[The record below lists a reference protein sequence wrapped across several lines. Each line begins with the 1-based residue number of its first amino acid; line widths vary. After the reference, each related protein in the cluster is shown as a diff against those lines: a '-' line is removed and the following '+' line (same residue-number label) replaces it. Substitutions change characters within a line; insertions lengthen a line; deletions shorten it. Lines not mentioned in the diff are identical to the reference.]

1 MKLWRLSSYPDLS
14 GNGGLYA
21 SARWHNKGHRIL
33 YTAMQ
38 PPGSLVEVLV
48 HLDLGIDEI
57 PDTYVLTGIEVPDD
71 AISKAAVPNLASS
84 WKSNLTDSRAKGDA
98 WLASN
103 TTLLMRVPSA
113 IIDQTEN
120 FLINPKH
127 SEMTSVKTVYEE
139 KFVFDTRFFPR
150 A

>member
-1 MKLWRLSSYPDLS
+1 MKLWRLSSHPDLS

-21 SARWHNKGHRIL
+21 SARWHNKGHLIL

-48 HLDLGIDEI
+48 HLDLGIDLI
-57 PDTYVLTGIEVPDD
+57 PDSYFLAGIEVPDE
-71 AISKAAVPNLASS
+71 AILRAAVPTLTSS
-84 WKSNLTDSRAKGDA
+84 WKSNITFSRAEGDA

-113 IIDQTEN
+113 IIDKTEN
-120 FLINPKH
+120 FLINPNH
-127 SEMTSVKTVYEE
+127 PEMNFVKTVYEQ
-139 KFVFDTRFFPR
+139 KFVFDTRFFPS